1 MSFLPIAVFLTSVTG
16 GLRALQQEK
25 AKLAFTFPGVK
36 GEKEDVRL
44 KKEKGG
50 VNTHEEVICHLL
62 RNRISEVS
70 VLHLMPKIL

>member
-1 MSFLPIAVFLTSVTG
+1 MSFLSVAVLLTSVTG

-50 VNTHEEVICHLL
+50 G
-62 RNRISEVS
+62 
-70 VLHLMPKIL
+70 